1 MRDADAQV
9 SCTLLPFATGHATNL
24 ENTWPEACTLSTQ
37 QVYKAVYGVT
47 NDAAG
52 PELATQLMAVFSA
65 ADRHLNCT
73 AQPGSTE
80 QILGQGKGHSF
91 VLTQPQRRTASWT
104 SRSRWLTAV
113 SAALATADGDKA
125 RNGNVSVRTVTAVA
139 KAMAEAADHRTG
151 DHCALSRRTIAHR
164 AGCSVRAVGYARR
177 VLETLQLAVEI
188 ARGRHL
194 TRLERIAA
202 LQHHGRRQIRAASNW
217 ALTLTKHSAQYLR
230 ATPRDQDTCT
240 PPRQGLADHFLSGN
254 HSLPSSKNR
263 AEYKSTQK
271 KRRSTPPQPSLEAH
285 KLTAKILK
293 RAPQLWNGHRAGLA
307 RLLEQYLDPTVWSCS
322 ALFWLFDA
330 HTSRQGWQSPQT
342 YENPQGWWRWKLTQ
356 CQDPLMHGPPS
367 GLVYS

>member
-1 MRDADAQV
+1 MLNADAQV

-24 ENTWPEACTLSTQ
+24 ENTWPEDCTLSTQ
-37 QVYKAVYGVT
+37 HVYKAVYGVT
-47 NDAAG
+47 NDADG

-65 ADRHLNCT
+65 ADRHLSCT

-80 QILGQGKGHSF
+80 QIRGQGQGHSF
-91 VLTQPQRRTASWT
+91 VLTQPKRRTASWT

-113 SAALATADGDKA
+113 SAALATAAGDTA
-125 RNGNVSVRTVTAVA
+125 RNGKVSVRTVTAVA

-151 DHCALSRRTIAHR
+151 DHSALSRRTIAR
-164 AGCSVRAVGYARR
+164 NAGCSVRAVGYARR
-177 VLETLQLAVEI
+177 VLESLQLAVEVC
-188 ARGRHL
+188 RGRHL

-230 ATPRDQDTCT
+230 RTPRDQDTCT
-240 PPRQGLADHFLSGN
+240 PPRQGLADHSLSGN

-263 AEYKSTQK
+263 AEETSTRK
-271 KRRSTPPQPSLEAH
+271 KRRSAPPQPSLEAH
-285 KLTAKILK
+285 KLTAKILR

-307 RLLEQYLDPTVWSCS
+307 RILEQYLDPTVWSCS
-322 ALFWLFDA
+322 ALFWLFDT
-330 HTSRQGWQSPQT
+330 HTANQGWESPQK
-342 YENPQGWWRWKLTQ
+342 YENPEGWWRWKLSQ
-356 CQDPLMHGPPS
+356 CHERLVFEPPR